1 MRLNSS
7 GFTLIEIIIVV
18 ILLAL
23 SLSLLLGVNYS
34 QRDSFRLKTGS
45 RSLYSF
51 FLAARSYAL
60 LENRDN
66 ECRYFPESRLIE
78 ESLRQKHMSL
88 QDGIVINTNSK
99 DMREDR
105 SVHLVTFFSDGSAGS
120 GSVVMQAGD
129 KAITLHID
137 PVLGSVRLAAEG
149 S

>member
-23 SLSLLLGVNYS
+23 CVSLLLGINYS
-34 QRDSFRLKTGS
+34 QQDSFRLKKDS

-78 ESLRQKHMSL
+78 ESLRKKHMSL
-88 QDGIVINTNSK
+88 QDGIVINTNGK
-99 DMREDR
+99 DMREDQ

-120 GSVVMQAGD
+120 GSVVMKAGE
-129 KAITLHID
+129 KAITLRID
-137 PVLGSVRLAAEG
+137 PVLGSVHLAAEG